1 MGVTAQVA
9 RLAATATHV
18 LIVEVPGWGETRML
32 LEAELDRRGWTSAL
46 SPADADLL
54 AICGIPGEELGAV
67 CDRVWDQLPGPRTR
81 VNLTASARIPAL
93 LDAAVADLV
102 DDARQRHDA
111 ASRSRSSV
119 PEDSPPDAV
128 GHDEHGAHE
137 AAPADADLEDSGADE
152 AGMDHEGMDHEGM
165 DHEGMGH
172 GGMDHEGMGHEGMGH
187 EGMEMLVHGIPLA
200 GGGDDRDGLEMD
212 VLTVPLGPVLSH
224 WPAGLVVECVL
235 QGDVIVSADVRIL
248 AAASAPTELK
258 TPMADAPRR
267 RLIRLCDQA
276 VQLLALAGWGSAA
289 RSACQLRDA
298 AAGGVVIAD
307 QAGALDRLRRRV
319 ERSVALRWSLKGL
332 TVDVASGGT
341 DALAMSGNEPSG
353 DIRLRLIE
361 WLREATDLA
370 DTGQF
375 RVQPLTDAQAAQE
388 SQNRLAALPEL
399 LRGTDLATARLL
411 VAGLGLDTAV
421 VASYEVSPRHAGHG
435 DEPHGRASHGGE
447 ADGGVVHG

>member
-1 MGVTAQVA
+1 MAGRFSAVGVTSHVA

-32 LEAELDRRGWTSAL
+32 LEAELNRRGWTSAL

-81 VNLTASARIPAL
+81 VNITASARISAS

-119 PEDSPPDAV
+119 PEDSPPDADV
-128 GHDEHGAHE
+128 H
-137 AAPADADLEDSGADE
+137 ADMDMTQGADE
-152 AGMDHEGMDHEGM
+152 AGMDHEGMDHENM
-165 DHEGMGH
+165 DHENMDHENMDH
-172 GGMDHEGMGHEGMGH
+172 GGMDHEN
-187 EGMEMLVHGIPLA
+187 MEMLVHGIPLA

-258 TPMADAPRR
+258 TPMAEAPRR

-289 RSACQLRDA
+289 RSACRLRDA

-319 ERSVALRWSLKGL
+319 ERSVVLRWSLKGL
-332 TVDVASGGT
+332 TVDVASEGT
-341 DALAMSGNEPSG
+341 DALAVSGNEPSG
-353 DIRLRLIE
+353 DIRLRLIG

-375 RVQPLTDAQAAQE
+375 RVQPLTGAQEAQE
-388 SQNRLAALPEL
+388 SQDRLAALPEL

-411 VAGLGLDTAV
+411 VAGLGLDTAA

-435 DEPHGRASHGGE
+435 DEPHGRAGHGSE
-447 ADGGVVHG
+447 ADDGVVHG

>member
-1 MGVTAQVA
+1 MAGRFSAVGVTSHVA

-32 LEAELDRRGWTSAL
+32 LEAELNRRGWTSAL

-81 VNLTASARIPAL
+81 VNITASARISAS

-119 PEDSPPDAV
+119 PEDSPPDADV
-128 GHDEHGAHE
+128 H
-137 AAPADADLEDSGADE
+137 ADMDMTQGADE
-152 AGMDHEGMDHEGM
+152 AGMDHEGMDHENM
-165 DHEGMGH
+165 DHENMDH
-172 GGMDHEGMGHEGMGH
+172 GGMDHEN
-187 EGMEMLVHGIPLA
+187 MEMLVHGIPLA

-258 TPMADAPRR
+258 TPMAEAPRR

-289 RSACQLRDA
+289 RSACRLRDA

-319 ERSVALRWSLKGL
+319 ERSVVLRWSLKGL
-332 TVDVASGGT
+332 TVDVASEGT
-341 DALAMSGNEPSG
+341 DALAVSGNEPSG
-353 DIRLRLIE
+353 DIRLRLIG

-375 RVQPLTDAQAAQE
+375 RVQPLTGAQEAQE
-388 SQNRLAALPEL
+388 SQDRLAALPEL

-411 VAGLGLDTAV
+411 VAGLGLDTAA

-435 DEPHGRASHGGE
+435 DEPHGRAGHGSE
-447 ADGGVVHG
+447 ADDGVVHG

>member
-1 MGVTAQVA
+1 MTSHVA

-32 LEAELDRRGWTSAL
+32 LEAELNRRGWTSAL

-81 VNLTASARIPAL
+81 VNITASARISAS

-119 PEDSPPDAV
+119 PEDSPPDADV
-128 GHDEHGAHE
+128 H
-137 AAPADADLEDSGADE
+137 ADMDMTQGADE
-152 AGMDHEGMDHEGM
+152 AGMDHEGMDHENM
-165 DHEGMGH
+165 DHENMDHENMDH
-172 GGMDHEGMGHEGMGH
+172 GGMDHEN
-187 EGMEMLVHGIPLA
+187 MEMLVHGIPLA

-258 TPMADAPRR
+258 TPMAEAPRR

-289 RSACQLRDA
+289 RSACRLRDA

-319 ERSVALRWSLKGL
+319 ERSVVLRWSLKGL
-332 TVDVASGGT
+332 TVDVASEGT
-341 DALAMSGNEPSG
+341 DALAVSGNEPSG
-353 DIRLRLIE
+353 DIRLRLIG

-375 RVQPLTDAQAAQE
+375 RVQPLTGAQEAQE
-388 SQNRLAALPEL
+388 SQDRLAALPEL

-411 VAGLGLDTAV
+411 VAGLGLDTAA

-435 DEPHGRASHGGE
+435 DEPHGRAGHGSE
-447 ADGGVVHG
+447 ADDGVVHG

>member
-1 MGVTAQVA
+1 MAGRFSAVGVTSHVA

-32 LEAELDRRGWTSAL
+32 LEAELNRRGWTSAL

-81 VNLTASARIPAL
+81 VNITASARISAS

-102 DDARQRHDA
+102 DDAHQRHDA

-119 PEDSPPDAV
+119 PEDTPPDAV

-152 AGMDHEGMDHEGM
+152 AGMDHGGMDHGGM
-165 DHEGMGH
+165 DH
-172 GGMDHEGMGHEGMGH
+172 GGMDHEN
-187 EGMEMLVHGIPLA
+187 MEMLVHGIPLA

-212 VLTVPLGPVLSH
+212 VLTVPLGPVLLH

-258 TPMADAPRR
+258 TPMAEAPRR

-289 RSACQLRDA
+289 RSACRLRDA

-319 ERSVALRWSLKGL
+319 ERSVVLRWSLKGL

-341 DALAMSGNEPSG
+341 DALAVSGNEPSG
-353 DIRLRLIE
+353 DLRLRLIG

-375 RVQPLTDAQAAQE
+375 RVQPLTGAQEAQE

-411 VAGLGLDTAV
+411 VAGLGLDTAA

-435 DEPHGRASHGGE
+435 DEPHGRAGHGGE
-447 ADGGVVHG
+447 ADDGVVHG

>member
-1 MGVTAQVA
+1 VTSHVA

-32 LEAELDRRGWTSAL
+32 LEAELNRRGWTSAL

-81 VNLTASARIPAL
+81 VNITASARISAS

-119 PEDSPPDAV
+119 PEDSPPDADV
-128 GHDEHGAHE
+128 H
-137 AAPADADLEDSGADE
+137 ADMDMTQGADE
-152 AGMDHEGMDHEGM
+152 AGMDHEGMDHENM
-165 DHEGMGH
+165 DHENMDHENMDH
-172 GGMDHEGMGHEGMGH
+172 GGMDHEN
-187 EGMEMLVHGIPLA
+187 MEMLVHGIPLA

-258 TPMADAPRR
+258 TPMAEAPRR

-289 RSACQLRDA
+289 RSACRLRDA

-319 ERSVALRWSLKGL
+319 ERSVVLRWSLKGL
-332 TVDVASGGT
+332 TVDVASEGT
-341 DALAMSGNEPSG
+341 DALAVSGNEPSG
-353 DIRLRLIE
+353 DIRLRLIG

-375 RVQPLTDAQAAQE
+375 RVQPLTGAQEAQE
-388 SQNRLAALPEL
+388 SQDRLAALPEL

-411 VAGLGLDTAV
+411 VAGLGLDTAA

-435 DEPHGRASHGGE
+435 DEPHGRAGHGSE
-447 ADGGVVHG
+447 ADDGVVHG

>member
-1 MGVTAQVA
+1 MGVTSQVA

-32 LEAELDRRGWTSAL
+32 LEAELNRRGWTSAL

-54 AICGIPGEELGAV
+54 AICGIPGEELGAA

-81 VNLTASARIPAL
+81 VNLTASARISAL

-119 PEDSPPDAV
+119 PEDSPPDADV
-128 GHDEHGAHE
+128 H
-137 AAPADADLEDSGADE
+137 ADMDMTQGADE
-152 AGMDHEGMDHEGM
+152 AGMDHENMD
-165 DHEGMGH
+165 H
-172 GGMDHEGMGHEGMGH
+172 GGMDHGGMDHG
-187 EGMEMLVHGIPLA
+187 GMEMLVHGIPLA

-248 AAASAPTELK
+248 AAASAPTEFK

-289 RSACQLRDA
+289 RSACRLRDA

-319 ERSVALRWSLKGL
+319 ERSVVLRWSLKGL
-332 TVDVASGGT
+332 TVDVAGGGT
-341 DALAMSGNEPSG
+341 DALAVSGNEPSG
-353 DIRLRLIE
+353 DLRLRLIG

-370 DTGQF
+370 DTGQL
-375 RVQPLTDAQAAQE
+375 RVQPLTGAQAAQE

-411 VAGLGLDTAV
+411 VAGLGLDTAAV
-421 VASYEVSPRHAGHG
+421 VSYEVSPRHAGHG
-435 DEPHGRASHGGE
+435 DEPHGRAGHGGE
-447 ADGGVVHG
+447 ADDGVVDG

>member
-32 LEAELDRRGWTSAL
+32 LEAELNRRGWTSAL

-81 VNLTASARIPAL
+81 VNLTASARISAL

-111 ASRSRSSV
+111 ASRSQSSV

-128 GHDEHGAHE
+128 GRDEHGAHE
-137 AAPADADLEDSGADE
+137 AAPADADLEDSGADVHADMDMTEGADE
-152 AGMDHEGMDHEGM
+152 AGMDHAGMD
-165 DHEGMGH
+165 H
-172 GGMDHEGMGHEGMGH
+172 GGMDHEN
-187 EGMEMLVHGIPLA
+187 MEMLVHGIPLA

-248 AAASAPTELK
+248 AAASAPTEVK

-307 QAGALDRLRRRV
+307 QARALDRLCRRV
-319 ERSVALRWSLKGL
+319 ERSVVLRWSLKGL
-332 TVDVASGGT
+332 TVEVEGGGT
-341 DALAMSGNEPSG
+341 DALAVSGNEPSG
-353 DIRLRLIE
+353 DIRLRLIG

-370 DTGQF
+370 DTGQL
-375 RVQPLTDAQAAQE
+375 RVQPLTGAQAAQE
-388 SQNRLAALPEL
+388 SRDRLAALPEL

-411 VAGLGLDTAV
+411 VAGLGLDTAA

-435 DEPHGRASHGGE
+435 DEPHGRAGHGGE
-447 ADGGVVHG
+447 ADDGVVHG